1 MDEMKSLGKHLILE
15 LWDCQGLN
23 DIERVEDALRQS
35 AKACNAKVLDLTIH
49 PFSPVGITG
58 VAVLSKSHVL
68 IHTWPEL
75 GFAAVDVFI
84 CEDDLDPAIVMP
96 IFQNTFAPSH
106 IQAMEV
112 KRGVASVSCLS
123 RAP

>member
-1 MDEMKSLGKHLILE
+1 MKSLGKHLILE

-23 DIERVEDALRQS
+23 DMELVERALRQS
-35 AKACNAKVLDLTIH
+35 AKVCNAKVLDLNIH

-96 IFQNTFAPSH
+96 IFQDIFAPAH

-112 KRGVASVSCLS
+112 KRGVSGVSCVPGS
-123 RAP
+123 V

>member
-1 MDEMKSLGKHLILE
+1 MKSLGKHLILE
-15 LWDCQGLN
+15 LWNCQGLN
-23 DIERVEDALRQS
+23 DMDRVEQALRRS
-35 AKACNAKVLDLTIH
+35 ADICNAKVLDLDIH

-84 CEDDLDPAIVMP
+84 CEADLDPSIVMP
-96 IFQNTFAPSH
+96 IFQELFSPERV
-106 IQAMEV
+106 QAMEV
-112 KRGVASVSCLS
+112 KRGVSGVPAVVSRSL
-123 RAP
+123 